1 MHPFIFIF
9 LVPEYDISYPLNSN
23 NQGEHIAEYRA
34 KRDISDSAEIKYYQM
49 TAFGKKMH
57 LNVTLNKN
65 LLGPN
70 FYVETRHKDGT
81 KTITDAPHRNFY
93 HDHVV
98 SNPGSLVAISDHRGV
113 VRM

>member
-1 MHPFIFIF
+1 M
-9 LVPEYDISYPLNSN
+9 
-23 NQGEHIAEYRA
+23 R
-34 KRDISDSAEIKYYQM
+34 
-49 TAFGKKMH
+49 AFGRKMH

-65 LLGPN
+65 LLDAN

-81 KTITDAPHRNFY
+81 KTITGSPHRNFY

-98 SNPGSLVAISDHRGV
+98 SNPGSLVAISNHRGV